1 MSSIPA
7 LLRDRVAATPDAEA
21 YRVPSD
27 DGWTSITWRE
37 TGERVRA
44 LALGLAA
51 LGAGPGTRVS
61 ILCSTR
67 LEWVLADLA
76 VLATGAATTTIY
88 PSNTA
93 AESAFVIVDSGS
105 TIVIAEDD
113 DQVAKLRSV
122 QKELPDVTHVVV
134 IDGQA
139 ADDGWVITFASVGA
153 DSTSDAGDGSTN
165 EASAGSAVEPGGPP
179 AEAGDESAGEAGGGP
194 AGDSGP
200 VKSGSGYDTM
210 VDAIG
215 AGDLATLIYTSGT
228 TGRPK
233 GVELTHDNW
242 LYVAA
247 AVRELDL
254 ISADDFHFL
263 WLPLSHSF
271 GKLLEVVMIDIGVP
285 TAIDGRLD
293 RIADN
298 LGVLKPTF
306 MAAAPRIFEKIHNT
320 VVATVRREG
329 GVKARVFDWARRT
342 GMRVSRAR
350 QHDAAIPLTT
360 RIEYGL
366 ADRLVFGKLRERF
379 GGRIRF
385 FISGSAPLDR
395 DIAEFFDAAG
405 LTILEGYGLTESAAG
420 SCLSLPATVRFGTV
434 GEPLPGTSVRIADDG
449 EILIG
454 GRGIMRGY
462 HNLPEETAATLDDG
476 WLRTGDIGELDQA
489 GRLVITDRK
498 KELIKTSGGK
508 YVAPTHLE
516 GRVKAACPYLSHVFV
531 HGDRRNYCTAL
542 VTLDMDV
549 VRPWAEA
556 EGLPADPEA
565 LREHPRVREQVG
577 KAIDEV
583 NADQAS
589 YATIKKFAILAHD
602 FTVESGELTPS
613 LKVKR
618 KAVEERHG
626 GTLDAFYE
634 G

>member
-1 MSSIPA
+1 MSSIPS
-7 LLRDRVAATPDAEA
+7 LLRDRITATPDAEA
-21 YRVPSD
+21 YRTPSES
-27 DGWTSITWRE
+27 GWTSLTWRE
-37 TGERVRA
+37 VGERVRG
-44 LALGLAA
+44 LSLGLAG
-51 LGAGPGTRVS
+51 LGAGPGKRVS

-67 LEWVLADLA
+67 LEWILADLA

-93 AESAFVIVDSGS
+93 AEAAFVITDSGS
-105 TIVIAEDD
+105 TIVIAEND

-134 IDGQA
+134 IDGTPS
-139 ADDGWVITFASVGA
+139 DDGWVVRL
-153 DSTSDAGDGSTN
+153 DSLHDDGDG
-165 EASAGSAVEPGGPP
+165 
-179 AEAGDESAGEAGGGP
+179 D
-194 AGDSGP
+194 
-200 VKSGSGYDTM
+200 YDGM
-210 VDAIG
+210 VDAI
-215 AGDLATLIYTSGT
+215 APDDLATLIYTSGT

-242 LYVAA
+242 LHAA
-247 AVRELDL
+247 GGVRRLNL
-254 ISADDFHFL
+254 ISGDDLHFM

-293 RIADN
+293 KIAEN

-329 GVKARVFDWARRT
+329 GVKLRIFNWARQT
-342 GMRVSRAR
+342 GLRVTRAR
-350 QHDAAIPLTT
+350 QHEAPIPLTT
-360 RIEYGL
+360 RIEYAL
-366 ADRLVFGKLRERF
+366 ADRLVFAKLRDRF

-385 FISGSAPLDR
+385 FISGAAPLSQ

-405 LTILEGYGLTESAAG
+405 LTILEGYGLTESSAG
-420 SCLSLPATVRFGTV
+420 SFLNLPDSVKFGTV
-434 GEPLPGTSVRIADDG
+434 GPPLPGTEVRIADDG

-462 HNLPEETAATLDDG
+462 HGLPAETAGALEDG
-476 WLRTGDIGELDQA
+476 WLHTGDIGELDSA
-489 GRLVITDRK
+489 GRLRITDRK

-508 YVAPTHLE
+508 YVAPTYLE
-516 GRVKAACPYLSHVFV
+516 GRIKATCPYVSHVFV
-531 HGDRRNYCTAL
+531 YGDRRNYVTAL

-549 VRPWAEA
+549 AGPWARA
-556 EGLPADPEA
+556 ESLPEDPEK
-565 LREHPRVREQVG
+565 LRAHPRMREEVQ
-577 KAIDEV
+577 KAIDQV

-589 YATIKKFAILAHD
+589 YATVKKFAILAED
-602 FTVESGELTPS
+602 FTVETGELTAS
-613 LKVKR
+613 LKIKR
-618 KAVEERHG
+618 KQVEGRHG
-626 GTLDAFYE
+626 ETLDAFYE